1 MKTIII
7 SGHDGFIGSALTT
20 KLKEFKI
27 IGISN
32 RNKSTKNTIS
42 LKKNICNIKDGDI
55 TKSFQTLIHLAAISD
70 VKYCNTNPKT
80 CYNVNVI
87 GTNNLLE
94 IARKNDADFI
104 FASSSHIYGNPK
116 QLPIKENDHT
126 EPLSIYSSSKIMA
139 ETMCKTYS
147 EVYGLNISILRLFS
161 VYGPNAAPHNII
173 NSIIHQM
180 KSNSQI
186 SLGNTKSK
194 RDFVYIDDV
203 ANAFYKVAKSQ
214 KKGFHTYNIS
224 TNKSTSIKAI
234 CKKLIQ
240 QKKSKTLIISDKKKL
255 RKNDASEIRGS
266 FLKFK
271 KHHNW
276 IPKME
281 LDDGLKITFD
291 KQNNK

>member
-1 MKTIII
+1 
-7 SGHDGFIGSALTT
+7 
-20 KLKEFKI
+20 
-27 IGISN
+27 
-32 RNKSTKNTIS
+32 
-42 LKKNICNIKDGDI
+42 
-55 TKSFQTLIHLAAISD
+55 
-70 VKYCNTNPKT
+70 
-80 CYNVNVI
+80 
-87 GTNNLLE
+87 
-94 IARKNDADFI
+94 
-104 FASSSHIYGNPK
+104 
-116 QLPIKENDHT
+116 
-126 EPLSIYSSSKIMA
+126 
-139 ETMCKTYS
+139 
-147 EVYGLNISILRLFS
+147 
-161 VYGPNAAPHNII
+161 
-173 NSIIHQM
+173 M

>member
-32 RNKSTKNTIS
+32 RNKSTKNIIS

-126 EPLSIYSSSKIMA
+126 EPLSIYSSSK
-139 ETMCKTYS
+139 S
-147 EVYGLNISILRLFS
+147 
-161 VYGPNAAPHNII
+161 
-173 NSIIHQM
+173 
-180 KSNSQI
+180 
-186 SLGNTKSK
+186 
-194 RDFVYIDDV
+194 
-203 ANAFYKVAKSQ
+203 
-214 KKGFHTYNIS
+214 
-224 TNKSTSIKAI
+224 
-234 CKKLIQ
+234 
-240 QKKSKTLIISDKKKL
+240 
-255 RKNDASEIRGS
+255 
-266 FLKFK
+266 
-271 KHHNW
+271 
-276 IPKME
+276 
-281 LDDGLKITFD
+281 
-291 KQNNK
+291 